1 VTESIEIK
9 KIRKFAGHLPSG
21 TRFDAFAEFH
31 VFLFANGRSL
41 MKTFNMMRMLR
52 LNTVFPVLLLLT
64 LALISLWNQRVLQA
78 SYVTRETSLGLA
90 AELRASSEDLTRLA
104 RTYVVTGDPAHE
116 KAYWTVL
123 AVRNGEQARADGRTV
138 ALRELM
144 KQEGFTPQEFDL
156 LAQAERNSNGLVT
169 TETIAMNAVKGR
181 FADDKGGY
189 TLEAAPDLELARRI
203 MHDHRYHED
212 KTKIMQP
219 ILEFEQLMQQ
229 RTLADVQ
236 RARDRSDWLM
246 GSAVVLAVL
255 ALLLSWFT
263 VRVHQRSLNRAVD
276 SISDVAHN
284 VDGGASQVASSSV
297 SLSDGS
303 SQLVFEVE
311 EISGVMSRSSQALHS
326 SSRSVADAVTLVDQQ
341 QTQFGGVSKSLDQLA
356 LAMEQIGESAAR
368 INKINAA
375 IDEIAFQTNI
385 LALNAAVE
393 AARAGEAGAGF
404 AVVADEVRSLAQR
417 CAQAAR
423 EASILVEESSLRSS
437 EGQLQV
443 SHVMS
448 AMTGLRS
455 QTQQVAEV
463 VVLVKQLNQE
473 QMRSFDEVRLSL
485 DRIGSVVDRV
495 ASGSEEGS
503 AAAEE
508 LATQASALLD
518 VVQSLAVSLG
528 QTGSKLRTV

>member
-1 VTESIEIK
+1 
-9 KIRKFAGHLPSG
+9 
-21 TRFDAFAEFH
+21 
-31 VFLFANGRSL
+31 
-41 MKTFNMMRMLR
+41 MMRMLR
-52 LNTVFPVLLLLT
+52 LNTVFPVLLLLA
-64 LALISLWNQRVLQA
+64 LALVSLWNQRVLQT
-78 SYVTRETSLGLA
+78 SYVTRETSLALA

-104 RTYVVTGDPAHE
+104 RTYVVTADPAHE

-123 AVRNGEQARADGRTV
+123 AVRNGEQARGDGRTV

-144 KQEGFTPQEFDL
+144 KREGFTPKEFDL
-156 LAQAERNSNGLVT
+156 LAQAERNSNDLVT

-189 TLEAAPDLELARRI
+189 TTEAPADLELARRI
-203 MHDHRYHED
+203 MHDQRYHDD

-219 ILEFEQLMQQ
+219 ILAFEQLMQE
-229 RTLADVQ
+229 RTLADVK

-246 GSAVVLAVL
+246 GGAVVLAVL
-255 ALLLSWFT
+255 ALLLSWLT
-263 VRVHQRSLNRAVD
+263 VRSHQRALSQAVE

-303 SQLVFEVE
+303 SQLVDEVD
-311 EISGVMSRSSQALHS
+311 EISEAMDRSSQALLG
-326 SSRSVADAVTLVDQQ
+326 SSRSVADAVALVDH
-341 QTQFGGVSKSLDQLA
+341 QTALFRDVSKSLDQLA
-356 LAMEQIGESAAR
+356 QAMGQIGESGAR

-375 IDEIAFQTNI
+375 IDDIAFQTNI

-443 SHVMS
+443 THVMS
-448 AMTGLRS
+448 AITGLRA
-455 QTQQVAEV
+455 QTHQVAEV
-463 VVLVKQLNQE
+463 VVLVQQFNQE
-473 QMRSFDEVRLSL
+473 QLNSFEEVRQSL
-485 DRIGSVVDRV
+485 DRIGTVVDRV

-518 VVQSLAVSLG
+518 VVRSLALSLG
-528 QTGSKLRTV
+528 QSGSTLHTI

>member
-1 VTESIEIK
+1 
-9 KIRKFAGHLPSG
+9 
-21 TRFDAFAEFH
+21 
-31 VFLFANGRSL
+31 

-52 LNTVFPVLLLLT
+52 LNTVFPVLLLLA
-64 LALISLWNQRVLQA
+64 LALVSLWNQRVLQS
-78 SYVTRETSLGLA
+78 SYITRETSLGLA

-104 RTYVVTGDPAHE
+104 RTYVVTGDPDYE
-116 KAYWTVL
+116 KAYWDVL
-123 AVRNGEQARADGRTV
+123 AVRNGEQVRADGRQV

-144 KQEGFTPQEFDL
+144 KQEGFTAQEFDL

-189 TLEAAPDLELARRI
+189 TREGPPDVEMARRI
-203 MHDHRYHED
+203 MHDQRYHDD

-219 ILEFEQLMQQ
+219 ILEFEKRMQA

-246 GSAVVLAVL
+246 ASAVVLAVL
-255 ALLLSWFT
+255 ALLLSWVT
-263 VRVHQRSLNRAVD
+263 VRIHQRSLHQAVD

-284 VDGGASQVASSSV
+284 VDGGATQVASSSV
-297 SLSDGS
+297 SLSEVS
-303 SQLVFEVE
+303 SKVVVEVE
-311 EISGVMSRSSQALHS
+311 EIGGVLTRSSQALQG
-326 SSRSVADAVTLVDQQ
+326 SSRSVSEAVTLVDLQQ
-341 QTQFGGVSKSLDQLA
+341 SHFGDVAKSLDQLA
-356 LAMEQIGESAAR
+356 AAMEQIGESASK
-368 INKINAA
+368 INKINSA

-423 EASILVEESSLRSS
+423 EASILVEESSQRSS
-437 EGQLQV
+437 EGQQQV
-443 SHVMS
+443 NHVMS
-448 AMTGLRS
+448 AMSGLRS
-455 QTQQVAEV
+455 QTQQVANV
-463 VVLVKQLNQE
+463 VVLVKQFNQD
-473 QMRSFDEVRLSL
+473 QLRSFDEVRLSL
-485 DRIGSVVDRV
+485 DRIGSVVDRL
-495 ASGSEEGS
+495 ASGSEESS

-508 LATQASALLD
+508 LSSQSSALVD
-518 VVQSLAVSLG
+518 VVRSLALSLG
-528 QTGSKLRTV
+528 QSGATWNKV

>member
-1 VTESIEIK
+1 
-9 KIRKFAGHLPSG
+9 
-21 TRFDAFAEFH
+21 
-31 VFLFANGRSL
+31 

-52 LNTVFPVLLLLT
+52 LNTVFPVLLLLA
-64 LALISLWNQRVLQA
+64 LALVSLWNQRVLQS
-78 SYVTRETSLGLA
+78 SYITRETSLGLA

-104 RTYVVTGDPAHE
+104 RTYVITGDPAHE
-116 KAYWTVL
+116 KAYWDVL
-123 AVRNGEQARADGRTV
+123 AVRNGEQVRADGRQV

-144 KQEGFTPQEFDL
+144 KQEGFTAQEFDL

-189 TLEAAPDLELARRI
+189 TLEGPSDVEMARRI
-203 MHDHRYHED
+203 MHDQRYHDD

-219 ILEFEQLMQQ
+219 ILEFEKRMQA

-246 GSAVVLAVL
+246 ASAVVLAVL
-255 ALLLSWFT
+255 ALLLSWVT
-263 VRVHQRSLNRAVD
+263 VRIHQRSLHQAVD

-284 VDGGASQVASSSV
+284 VDGGATQVASSSV
-297 SLSDGS
+297 SLSEVS
-303 SQLVFEVE
+303 SKVVVEVE
-311 EISGVMSRSSQALHS
+311 EISGVMTRSSQALQG
-326 SSRSVADAVTLVDQQ
+326 SSRSVAEAVTLVDLQQ
-341 QTQFGGVSKSLDQLA
+341 SHIGDVAKSLDQLA
-356 LAMEQIGESAAR
+356 AAMEQIGESASK
-368 INKINAA
+368 INKINSA

-423 EASILVEESSLRSS
+423 EASILVEESSQRSS
-437 EGQLQV
+437 EGQQQV
-443 SHVMS
+443 THVMS
-448 AMTGLRS
+448 AMSGLRS
-455 QTQQVAEV
+455 QTQQVANV
-463 VVLVKQLNQE
+463 VVLVKQFNQD
-473 QMRSFDEVRLSL
+473 QLRSFDEVRLSL
-485 DRIGSVVDRV
+485 DRIGSVVDRL
-495 ASGSEEGS
+495 ASGSEESS

-508 LATQASALLD
+508 LSSQSSALVD
-518 VVQSLAVSLG
+518 VVRSLALSLG
-528 QTGSKLRTV
+528 QSGATLNKV

>member
-1 VTESIEIK
+1 
-9 KIRKFAGHLPSG
+9 
-21 TRFDAFAEFH
+21 
-31 VFLFANGRSL
+31 
-41 MKTFNMMRMLR
+41 
-52 LNTVFPVLLLLT
+52 
-64 LALISLWNQRVLQA
+64 
-78 SYVTRETSLGLA
+78 
-90 AELRASSEDLTRLA
+90 
-104 RTYVVTGDPAHE
+104 
-116 KAYWTVL
+116 
-123 AVRNGEQARADGRTV
+123 
-138 ALRELM
+138 M
-144 KQEGFTPQEFDL
+144 KQEGFTPKEFDL

-181 FADDKGGY
+181 YADDKGAY
-189 TLEAAPDLELARRI
+189 TVEAAPDLEMARRI

-219 ILEFEQLMQQ
+219 IMEFEQLMQQ
-229 RTLADVQ
+229 RTLADVKQ
-236 RARDRSDWLM
+236 ARDRSDWLM

-263 VRVHQRSLNRAVD
+263 VRVHQRSLNQTVD
-276 SISDVAHN
+276 SISDVAQN
-284 VDGGASQVASSSV
+284 VDGGAAQVASSSV

-311 EISGVMSRSSQALHS
+311 EISEVMSRSSKALQG
-326 SSRSVADAVTLVDQQ
+326 SSRSVADAVTLVNQQ
-341 QTQFGGVSKSLDQLA
+341 QTQFADVSKSLDQLA
-356 LAMEQIGESAAR
+356 LAMVQIGASAAR

-443 SHVMS
+443 GHVMS
-448 AMTGLRS
+448 AMTGLKS
-455 QTQQVAEV
+455 QTQEVAEV
-463 VVLVKQLNQE
+463 VVLVKEFNQE

-485 DRIGSVVDRV
+485 ERIGSVVDHV

-508 LATQASALLD
+508 LATQAAALLD
-518 VVQSLAVSLG
+518 VVRSLAVSLG
-528 QTGSKLRTV
+528 KPA

>member
-1 VTESIEIK
+1 MPRG
-9 KIRKFAGHLPSG
+9 IRFVAIAH
-21 TRFDAFAEFH
+21 FNEFLL
-31 VFLFANGRSL
+31 VNGRPL
-41 MKTFNMMRMLR
+41 MKTFSMMQMLR
-52 LNTVFPVLLLLT
+52 LNTVFPVLLLLA

-78 SYVTRETSLGLA
+78 SYVTREASLALA

-104 RTYVVTGDPAHE
+104 RTYVVTGEPDHE

-144 KQEGFTPQEFDL
+144 KQEGFTPKEFDF

-181 FADDKGGY
+181 YADDKGAY
-189 TLEAAPDLELARRI
+189 TVEAAPDLEMARRI
-203 MHDHRYHED
+203 MHDLRYHED

-219 ILEFEQLMQQ
+219 IMEFEQLMQQ
-229 RTLADVQ
+229 RTLTEVKQAS
-236 RARDRSDWLM
+236 DRSDWLM
-246 GSAVVLAVL
+246 GSAVVLSVL

-263 VRVHQRSLNRAVD
+263 VRVHQRSLNQTVD
-276 SISDVAHN
+276 SISNVAQN
-284 VDGGASQVASSSV
+284 VDGGAAQVASSSV
-297 SLSDGS
+297 SLSDS
-303 SQLVFEVE
+303 ASQLVFEVE
-311 EISGVMSRSSQALHS
+311 EINGVMSRSSKALQG
-326 SSRSVADAVTLVDQQ
+326 SSRSVADAVTLVNQQ
-341 QTQFGGVSKSLDQLA
+341 QMQFTDVSKSLDQLA
-356 LAMEQIGESAAR
+356 LAMVQIGASAAR
-368 INKINAA
+368 INKINSA
-375 IDEIAFQTNI
+375 IDDIAFQTNI

-443 SHVMS
+443 GHVIS
-448 AMTGLRS
+448 AMTGLKS
-455 QTQQVAEV
+455 QTQEVAEV
-463 VVLVKQLNQE
+463 VVLVKEFNQE

-485 DRIGSVVDRV
+485 ERIGSVVDHV

-508 LATQASALLD
+508 LATQAAALLD
-518 VVQSLAVSLG
+518 VVRSLAESLG
-528 QTGSKLRTV
+528 KPA